1 MAIQTSKTSPPMDPQ
16 IYAHYFQ
23 LQARVSDFFSRILA
37 QNSARMKCAQ
47 GCYNCCANGLT
58 VSGVEAQAILEHLK
72 SSDNQLAKIE
82 ALQIENP
89 HRDMHC
95 KFLSAE
101 GHCQIYEARPLV
113 CRSHGAPVQY
123 RHPEKDAV
131 FRDVCPLNFEDID
144 LDHLATSEILNM
156 ETVNT
161 LLSILNSQFD
171 YEHAQAR
178 YPMKDL
184 IVRARNERDQS
195 L

>member
-1 MAIQTSKTSPPMDPQ
+1 MSAPRSAPALNPQ
-16 IYAHYFQ
+16 IRAHYVQ
-23 LQARVSDFFSRILA
+23 LQARVSDFFARVLA
-37 QNSARMKCAQ
+37 QNSSRMKCAQ

-58 VSGVEAQAILEHLK
+58 VSGVEAQAILDFLK
-72 SSDNQLAKIE
+72 SSDEVLKRIE
-82 ALQIENP
+82 DLQIENP
-89 HRDMHC
+89 HRDLHC

-101 GHCQIYEARPLV
+101 GHCQIYEVRPLV

-123 RHPEKDAV
+123 RHPENDTV

-144 LDHLATSEILNM
+144 LDQLATSEVLNM

-171 YEHAQAR
+171 RDRAQEP

-184 IVRARNERDQS
+184 IARARKERDHTE
-195 L
+195 